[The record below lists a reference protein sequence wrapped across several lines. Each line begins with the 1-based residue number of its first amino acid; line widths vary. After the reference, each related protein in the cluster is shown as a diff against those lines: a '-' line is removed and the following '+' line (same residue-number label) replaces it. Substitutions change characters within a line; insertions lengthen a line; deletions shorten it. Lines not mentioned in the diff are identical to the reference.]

1 MTMDLNMLTNHLNEF
16 NPIRTYGQVTNVV
29 GLIIEGLSPGALVG
43 ARCDIYP
50 SSGKKKIRA
59 EVIGFKEN
67 RILMMPLENAIGITP
82 GSTIALRNY
91 QDTIGVGNHL
101 LGRVIDGLGR
111 PIDNKGPIKYEKRYS
126 IYKSPLNPL
135 NRKRITSPLDVG
147 IKAINGLL
155 TLGKGQ
161 KAGIF
166 AGSGVGKSILLGMIT
181 RNTHADINVIALIGE
196 RGREVREF
204 IEKELSE
211 EALKK
216 SVIVAV
222 TSDHSPLLKLR
233 GAFIATS
240 IAEFFRDQGK
250 DVLFMM
256 DSLSRFAMAQRE
268 IGLAAGEPPTSKGYT
283 PSIFNMLA
291 RLLERTG
298 TSENSGSITGLYTIL
313 VEGDDL
319 TEPVADTTRSILDG
333 HIVLSRELA
342 DKNLYPAIDIL
353 SSVSRVMNDIIDDEH
368 KIVARKIKQSIAM
381 YRKIEDMLNI
391 GVYQKGTDP
400 HIDTTI
406 ELFDKINEFMY
417 QDIAEKTTL
426 KESIDQMKHI
436 ISIVQSV

>member
-1 MTMDLNMLTNHLNEF
+1 MRMNLSFYNKYLQDF

-29 GLIIEGLSPGALVG
+29 GLIIEGFSPGAIVG
-43 ARCDIYP
+43 ARCDIFP

-67 RILMMPLENAIGITP
+67 RIVMMPLENAMGITP
-82 GSTIALRNY
+82 GSKIVLQNY
-91 QDTIGVGNHL
+91 QDTIGVGNNL
-101 LGRVIDGLGR
+101 LGRVIDGLGQ
-111 PIDNKGPIKYEKRYS
+111 PIDDKGPIKYETKFP
-126 IYKSPLNPL
+126 IYKSPLNPM
-135 NRKRITSPLDVG
+135 NRKRITMPLDVG

-155 TLGKGQ
+155 TIGKGQ
-161 KAGIF
+161 KIGIF

-181 RNTHADINVIALIGE
+181 RNTKADVNVIALIGE
-196 RGREVREF
+196 RGREVMEF

-211 EALKK
+211 DALKK
-216 SVIVAV
+216 SVVVAV

-250 DVLFMM
+250 DVLLMM
-256 DSLSRFAMAQRE
+256 DSLTRFAMAQRE

-283 PSIFNMLA
+283 PSVFNLLA

-298 TSENSGSITGLYTIL
+298 TSQNSGSITGLYTVL

-319 TEPVADTTRSILDG
+319 TEPVSDTTRSILDG
-333 HIVLSRELA
+333 HIILSRELA

-353 SSVSRVMNDIIDDEH
+353 ASVSRVMNDIIDDDH
-368 KIVARKIKQSIAM
+368 KEVSRKIKHTIAS

-400 HIDTTI
+400 KIDKTI
-406 ELFDKINEFMY
+406 QLFEMINNFIY
-417 QDIAEKTTL
+417 QDITEKTTL
-426 KESIDQMKHI
+426 KESVFQMKQI
-436 ISIVQSV
+436 IDNV